1 MAEKQVSGANDHLGT
16 GRRKSAVAR
25 VRVRPG
31 SGKVL
36 INERPLEEFFK
47 IEQDR
52 QAVLAPLKATGQT
65 SSVDVVARVNG
76 GGLTGQSGAMTM
88 GLARALMSFNTE
100 LEPALRHAGLLT
112 RDSRMKARKK
122 YGRKGARKSFQFSK
136 R

>member
-47 IEQDR
+47 VEQDR
-52 QAVLAPLKATGQT
+52 QA
-65 SSVDVVARVNG
+65 
-76 GGLTGQSGAMTM
+76 GL
-88 GLARALMSFNTE
+88 
-100 LEPALRHAGLLT
+100 
-112 RDSRMKARKK
+112 
-122 YGRKGARKSFQFSK
+122 
-136 R
+136 